1 MPKFISRTE
10 VHFQQ
15 NVGGNGKTHENKT
28 WASLWDNLGHLKAI
42 AKGPTKV
49 QEEGGVPGP
58 NWKPS
63 DKAFPHC
70 ATSHSRVWAAVKG
83 IAWETPEE
91 ATNGGEREYLEL
103 IFHFCFEEWL
113 VKDTHIFFSTIFYI
127 NSYTITVQITQVQWK
142 LYRYLIYPVV
152 SHSLTTKTSPN

>member
-1 MPKFISRTE
+1 MPKFICRTE
-10 VHFQQ
+10 VYFQQ

-49 QEEGGVPGP
+49 QEEGGRTRPKLEAFRQSLSTLCHLPQQGLGCCQRDCLR
-58 NWKPS
+58 KPRRGN
-63 DKAFPHC
+63 K
-70 ATSHSRVWAAVKG
+70 W
-83 IAWETPEE
+83 
-91 ATNGGEREYLEL
+91 GEREYLEL
-103 IFHFCFEEWL
+103 IFHFCSEEWL
-113 VKDTHIFFSTIFYI
+113 VKDNTYIFSITFYI
-127 NSYTITVQITQVQWK
+127 NSYKIIMQLTQVQWK